1 MKYLVTTF
9 LAALLAINLNA
20 QENDSYW
27 TLNMASH
34 FYNDNSNTRHTVN
47 QNEDLYRS
55 IFNSSTG
62 FYIMQPSLRKYKE
75 RTITEFG
82 LRNSGWQ
89 NEVTWVN
96 DNFNFNNLSNAN
108 TVRQL
113 SAQTTLFFTRSA
125 RIFGTERSGLYLGG
139 DVYFTPSF
147 QRVDYWDNVSQE
159 NTYNFTTTAFTLGAG
174 VIPSYQQSLGK
185 RLYLDFS
192 IIMSIAKTSY
202 EMQNLGTHDT
212 FGQRSSVFK
221 YSLGGYWTPQ
231 LAIGFK
237 I

>member
-1 MKYLVTTF
+1 MKNLFLILLFATLIHPTF
-9 LAALLAINLNA
+9 A

-27 TLNMASH
+27 TLNLASH
-34 FYNDNSNTRHTVN
+34 FYNDNSNARHTIN
-47 QNEDLYRS
+47 QNDDLYRS

-62 FYIMQPSLRKYKE
+62 FYVMQPSLRRYKGH
-75 RTITEFG
+75 TITEFG
-82 LRNSGWQ
+82 LRNTGWQ

-96 DNFNFNNLSNAN
+96 DNLNFNNLSNAN

-113 SAQTTLFFTRSA
+113 SAQSTLFFSRSA

-139 DVYFTPSF
+139 DFYFTPSF
-147 QRVDYWDNVSQE
+147 QRVDYWDNVTEE

-192 IIMSIAKTSY
+192 VIMSIMKTSY

-212 FGQRSSVFK
+212 FGQRNSVFK

-231 LAIGFK
+231 LGIGLK